1 MHRQNLHIP
10 AGEEEVGVEV
20 GVVAVVVQI
29 KLSIKRSVHMSSL
42 KMILKH

>member
-1 MHRQNLHIP
+1 MRSQNLHIP
-10 AGEEEVGVEV
+10 AEEEEVGVEV